1 MAGGDGG
8 DPWKN
13 RKMVR
18 ICSAMDMVFPIVIM
32 GIYMYRLMFERK
44 VDGRMTNGFYTPKE
58 KQGVAI
64 FLWCGAFTLNVIQFI
79 LAYCLFTAVK
89 LGARDAD
96 VSIRSSRLWLILS
109 NFLFVLLLSEFIFFL
124 FFDKG
129 YYGHRKTVSMLVCA
143 AELFYK
149 PIGMYFA
156 KEFID
161 DLKSVYSPP
170 PARVQFFQFLSNVR
184 KPQGQTTSSNV

>member
-1 MAGGDGG
+1 MAGGDR

-13 RKMVR
+13 RKTVR
-18 ICSAMDMVFPIVIM
+18 ICSAIDMVFPIVIM
-32 GIYMYRLMFERK
+32 GLYMYRLMFERK

-58 KQGVAI
+58 KQGVAV
-64 FLWCGAFTLNVIQFI
+64 FLWCGAFTLNIIQFI
-79 LAYCLFTAVK
+79 LAYNLSTVVK
-89 LGARDAD
+89 LGSRDAD
-96 VSIRSSRLWLILS
+96 VSLRGLKFWLILA

-129 YYGHRKTVSMLVCA
+129 YYGHRKTVSMIVCA
-143 AELFYK
+143 AELFFK

-161 DLKSVYSPP
+161 DLKSVYAPP
-170 PARVQFFQFLSNVR
+170 TAKVQFMSFLSSVR
-184 KPQGQTTSSNV
+184 KPQGQTGDV